1 MPLTKCQ
8 RKELTMAYLH
18 VAQIEYLSQQ
28 LIDQVKNA
36 NNLIVRGKF
45 ELDLIQQT
53 LRTLLIVCNELVLE
67 KEHDHEQK

>member
-1 MPLTKCQ
+1 
-8 RKELTMAYLH
+8 MAHLH

-53 LRTLLIVCNELVLE
+53 LRTLLIVSNELVVE
-67 KEHDHEQK
+67 KEHDHGQK

>member
-1 MPLTKCQ
+1 
-8 RKELTMAYLH
+8 MAHLH

-53 LRTLLIVCNELVLE
+53 LRTLLIVSHELVVE
-67 KEHDHEQK
+67 KEHDHGQK